1 MYLEKIKY
9 IVNCIIGA
17 ELNDEYIN
25 ASDALLAFFNELTDA
40 GEYLSDV
47 NEVTVK
53 GGIAL
58 SGFHAADCINDCF
71 RTVSFIKGVYN
82 AIKKLQSDFPEKEK
96 INMMY
101 AGTGPFATLVL
112 PLLVLFK
119 PSEVS
124 VLFLDINQSSIDSVK
139 FLIKKIGLQQHDLKF
154 AVGDATTYKI
164 PVGLSVDLLVSE
176 TMHLALTQEPQVSI
190 AKNLIPQL
198 PIHAQIIPHA
208 IHIDF
213 GYSFFAKEPFA
224 STSDDIRKGY
234 NKLQPYE
241 HRIIIDRLFTVN
253 KELFSDQ
260 SSNESRFTSKFYTLP
275 VGFESHPDAC
285 IFTEITVFDDI
296 TLTTAQSLITN
307 PYCLVS
313 LYTVQQ
319 YSAIQLVYDFS
330 DIPNWTY
337 AIT

>member
-1 MYLEKIKY
+1 MYSGKLKY
-9 IVNCIIGA
+9 IINSVLGA
-17 ELNDEYIN
+17 DFPQDFIN
-25 ASDALLAFFNELTDA
+25 ASDALLAYFNELIDT
-40 GEYLSDV
+40 GEYLSND

-82 AIKKLQSDFPEKEK
+82 AIKKLQSDFPEKE
-96 INMMY
+96 INIMY

-112 PLLVLFK
+112 PLLALFK

-139 FLIKKIGLQQHDLKF
+139 FLINKIGLQKHDLKF

-198 PIHAQIIPHA
+198 PLHAQIIPQA

-241 HRIIIDRLFTVN
+241 HRIIIDRLFTIN
-253 KELFSDQ
+253 KELFSNQ
-260 SSNESRFTSKFYTLP
+260 SNSASRFTSKFYTLP
-275 VGFESHPDAC
+275 VAFDNQPDAC

-296 TLTTAQSLITN
+296 KLTTAQSLITN

-313 LYTVQQ
+313 LYTIQQ

-337 AIT
+337 SIT